1 MQAKQELSW
10 AAIGARLK
18 ANRFFLYWFIPLT
31 FVCALSLTYSVPTYY
46 VCSTSLSTEEM
57 SAIADGRS
65 FTLNHPENYDL
76 GLGPLR
82 YSITPDDYDEVVES
96 TEFICKVLATPVKTE
111 DNSFEGTYYEY
122 LIRHYRK
129 SWSEACKQWLTR
141 GEAYQA
147 DAQLPELDAFHP
159 KGVVATAIARA
170 KKSISCSINHQ
181 TKLVTLSVKAQDPL
195 VAALIAQAT
204 SKALD
209 QFATDYYADKTE
221 QIYQQLQAQIALTR
235 AGYDEALRTGDNTR
249 AAMLH
254 DACASFERQAIVLQ
268 AQKLSN
274 TKFTTLKNVTV
285 PTDPAGP
292 KHLATAIA
300 VTMIVLVLTLLV
312 IYRREVFSLL

>member
-122 LIRHYRK
+122 VIRHYRK

-195 VAALIAQAT
+195 VAALVAQAT
-204 SKALD
+204 SDELNR
-209 QFATDYYADKTE
+209 FTTDYYTDKVKQTYQLLQT
-221 QIYQQLQAQIALTR
+221 QIELMRAQYEEAAR
-235 AGYDEALRTGDNTR
+235 AGDNAR
-249 AAMLH
+249 ASMLH
-254 DACASFERQAIVLQ
+254 DACISFERQAIMQNAL
-268 AQKLSN
+268 AHNYKM
-274 TKFTTLKNVTV
+274 FTTLKNVTV
-285 PTDPAGP
+285 PQQKAGP
-292 KHLATAIA
+292 KHLVTAIA
-300 VTMIVLVLTLLV
+300 VTLVALVLALLV
-312 IYRREVFSLL
+312 IYRKELISIL